1 MGAGSQTTLKQK
13 MIISVCFIQILF
25 FCVSQAP
32 YVDLTNV
39 EYETV
44 AHQMS
49 FSFSALKKIKD
60 WRGNQKS
67 LFIRVVNKYFSI
79 TQLGYPSYYFFLG
92 APKVSVFYSIE
103 FTDKSGSPAAE
114 KPFFTTCPLAW
125 NECLA
130 GANFFD
136 NLRMPIFE
144 MILIGQESVQ
154 NPFPPYFL
162 IEYAKK
168 NLKSSNPEKFVAF
181 VAYEQPV
188 NPWFVPSQ
196 EPVKRRVIYVTN

>member
-1 MGAGSQTTLKQK
+1 MRESTPTTLKQK
-13 MIISVCFIQILF
+13 IIISVCFIQILF
-25 FCVSQAP
+25 FAVSQAP
-32 YVDLTNV
+32 YVDLTNL

-44 AHQMS
+44 SHQMS
-49 FSFSALKKIKD
+49 FTFPALKKITE

-67 LFIRVVNKYFSI
+67 LFIKLVNKYFAI

-92 APKVSVFYSIE
+92 APKTSVFYSIE
-103 FTDKSGSPAAE
+103 LTDRSGSPAAGE
-114 KPFFTTCPLAW
+114 PFFTTCPLPW

-130 GANFFD
+130 GANCFD

-144 MILIGQESVQ
+144 MILIGQESIQ
-154 NPFPPYFL
+154 NPFPPFFL
-162 IEYAKK
+162 IAYAKK
-168 NLKSSNPEKFVAF
+168 NLKATQPEKFVAF

-188 NPWFVPSQ
+188 NPWFEPPQ